1 MMDNFKCFQNN
12 EPIPC
17 EELCDNDLKIYFY
30 QFGLFIIILF
40 FILLIRPVVNYFIKH
55 LCCIS
60 IRQQNSST
68 VESITNTQQ
77 TQCDIDIGIQRIVI
91 NPDQSLNLSEIN

>member
-55 LCCIS
+55 LCCI
-60 IRQQNSST
+60 RQQNSST

-77 TQCDIDIGIQRIVI
+77 TQCDIDVGIQRIVI

>member
-17 EELCDNDLKIYFY
+17 EDLCDGDLKIYFY

-40 FILLIRPVVNYFIKH
+40 FIVLIRPFVNFVIANH
-55 LCCIS
+55 CC
-60 IRQQNSST
+60 IRQQNNT
-68 VESITNTQQ
+68 TIESITNTQE
-77 TQCDIDIGIQRIVI
+77 TQCDIDVGIQRIVI